1 MKGTGKIKKY
11 EVALFLK
18 AATASDYVRIKKA
31 TDLKLSFNAKTETYD
46 YIADENPTT
55 ELEQYKPEITGLPL
69 TMYRDEPD
77 FAMIWDFAYNLK
89 TGGNSTADI
98 LLVYKFDEEA
108 EATGKFKAWHCGA
121 TVIVKTLDA
130 VAGKLEFDLRMR
142 GTVERGT
149 VSDTNGKPVF
159 EKAA

>member
-1 MKGTGKIKKY
+1 MKGKGKVRKY

-18 AATASDYVRIKKA
+18 TATSSDYVRIKKA

-69 TMYRDEPD
+69 TMYREEPD
-77 FAMIWDFAYNLK
+77 FALLWDYAYNLK
-89 TGGNSTADI
+89 TGGDSAAEI
-98 LLVYKFDEEA
+98 LLVYKFDEDA
-108 EATGKFKAWHCGA
+108 ETTGQFKAWHCGA

-130 VAGKLEFDLRMR
+130 VAGKLEFDLQLR

-149 VSDTNGKPVF
+149 VKEALGKPTF
-159 EKAA
+159 EKAD